1 MTQVPIHYMY
11 RSFSAPQV
19 AALYRAADVMLVT
32 PLRDG
37 MNLVA
42 KEFVATRTD
51 GDGVLVLSEFAGAF
65 SELGEALTVNP
76 YDIAGMAAAFKR
88 ALTMPE
94 AERRAR
100 MEALRARVS
109 RNDVHRWAD
118 TFIAK
123 LEELPRATGTGVLVS
138 SPAEIEALVE
148 RTRQAPDVA
157 LLLDYDGTL
166 RELVSSPELATPPDA
181 LKELLLALSRRPGM
195 EVYVVS
201 GRSRESLEDF
211 VGNLPIAL
219 CAEHGAWFRPIGGTW
234 AMLREVVP
242 GWKESVRHI
251 LEEFTDRTPG
261 SRVEEKSSTIAW
273 HYRMADEE
281 FGPMQARELAVHLI
295 DLLTNT
301 PVEVIQ
307 GDMVVEIRQQGIH
320 KGLIV
325 DKVIRDR
332 KKAGLPPALLVAL
345 GDDRTDEDTFAALP
359 EDGIALHVGP
369 STSHAQYRLQDPRAA
384 LAFLDRLL

>member
-1 MTQVPIHYMY
+1 
-11 RSFSAPQV
+11 
-19 AALYRAADVMLVT
+19 
-32 PLRDG
+32 
-37 MNLVA
+37 
-42 KEFVATRTD
+42 
-51 GDGVLVLSEFAGAF
+51 
-65 SELGEALTVNP
+65 
-76 YDIAGMAAAFKR
+76 
-88 ALTMPE
+88 
-94 AERRAR
+94 

-109 RNDVHRWAD
+109 RNDVHRWAE
-118 TFIAK
+118 TFVDK
-123 LEELPRATGTGVLVS
+123 LEELPRSTGAGVHVSPPEEIAELVQ
-138 SPAEIEALVE
+138 
-148 RTRQAPDVA
+148 RTREAPNVA
-157 LLLDYDGTL
+157 MLLDYDGTL
-166 RELVSSPELATPPDA
+166 RDLVSTPELATPPDA

-201 GRSRESLEDF
+201 GRSRESLEQF

-219 CAEHGAWFRPIGGTW
+219 CAEHGAWFRPIGGEW
-234 AMLREVVP
+234 SMLREVVP

-273 HYRMADEE
+273 HYRTADEE
-281 FGPMQARELAVHLI
+281 FGPVQARELAVHLI

-332 KKAGLPPALLVAL
+332 QEAGGAPLLLVAL

-359 EDGIALHVGP
+359 EDAIALHVGP
-369 STSHAQYRLQDPRAA
+369 STSHARYRLADPRAA
-384 LAFLDRLL
+384 LAFLEQLL